1 MKILIHLYLLRTYI
15 FIFSLL
21 VISGCYSGKKYSYD
35 HIQNEYAD
43 MVCRLS
49 AAENSSEKGSC
60 ILDGPITLK
69 EAVQIALANNPDN
82 NMAAARIRKAEAMF
96 SRTDSLFY
104 PYLGFYTEYSQ
115 GDAPSSYL
123 FKTIDQRMFAAGTD
137 FNYPG
142 HYDNFETG
150 VRAGMNVY
158 NGGRDILQRRIA
170 GNDLDIQ
177 RMDRRAVENALV
189 ASVIQSYY
197 NLLAAQDY
205 IKIAT
210 ESVATVSEQ
219 LRIMMIRFE
228 GGSVLKSDIL
238 SLKVRLAQANEDLV
252 RSNNQQKIARAV
264 FANLLGVSVEK
275 DIILRQESP
284 SSIPLPNDFSFC
296 VLEAIK
302 NRPELKKVRKNLEKA
317 RMSLDIA
324 RSGYLPTVDIQGKYY
339 FDDSDFEYEKDR
351 ENWMAAIVLNWDIF
365 TGFSTKSNKETASA
379 ALEELLAADRKTLLE
394 VKLDVKTAYLRL
406 EEAEARLEVARSSVE
421 MAEESLQ
428 LVKKQYDGGSV
439 TITRYLEAE
448 LTRNSARTRSTAAYY
463 DREKAY
469 SDVGRAVG
477 LFVGNQPE
485 IQF

>member
-1 MKILIHLYLLRTYI
+1 
-15 FIFSLL
+15 
-21 VISGCYSGKKYSYD
+21 
-35 HIQNEYAD
+35 
-43 MVCRLS
+43 
-49 AAENSSEKGSC
+49 
-60 ILDGPITLK
+60 
-69 EAVQIALANNPDN
+69 
-82 NMAAARIRKAEAMF
+82 
-96 SRTDSLFY
+96 
-104 PYLGFYTEYSQ
+104 
-115 GDAPSSYL
+115 
-123 FKTIDQRMFAAGTD
+123 
-137 FNYPG
+137 
-142 HYDNFETG
+142 
-150 VRAGMNVY
+150 MNVY

-219 LRIMMIRFE
+219 LRIMMVRFE
-228 GGSVLKSDIL
+228 GGSALKSDIL

-264 FANLLGVSVEK
+264 FANLLGVSAEK

-284 SSIPLPNDFSFC
+284 SSIPIPNDFSFC

-302 NRPELKKVRKNLEKA
+302 KRPELKKVRKNLEKA

-339 FDDSDFEYEKDR
+339 FDDPDFEYEKDR

-469 SDVGRAVG
+469 ADVGRAVG
-477 LFVGNQPE
+477 LFVGNQHE

>member
-1 MKILIHLYLLRTYI
+1 MSK
-15 FIFSLL
+15 
-21 VISGCYSGKKYSYD
+21 
-35 HIQNEYAD
+35 
-43 MVCRLS
+43 
-49 AAENSSEKGSC
+49 
-60 ILDGPITLK
+60 PITLK
-69 EAVQIALANNPDN
+69 DAIRIALANNPDS
-82 NMAAARIRKAEAMF
+82 NMAAARIRKAEAMLC
-96 SRTDSLFY
+96 RTDSLFY
-104 PYLGFYTEYSQ
+104 PYLGFYTEYSH
-115 GDAPSSYL
+115 GDAPSAYL
-123 FKTIDQRMFAAGTD
+123 FKTIDQRMLAAGTD

-142 HYDNFETG
+142 RYDNFETG
-150 VRAGMNVY
+150 VRARMNIY

-170 GNDLDIQ
+170 KNDLEIQ

-219 LRIMMIRFE
+219 LRIMTVRFE
-228 GGSVLKSDIL
+228 GGGALKSDIL

-252 RSNNQQKIARAV
+252 RSNNRQKIGRAIL
-264 FANLLGVSVEK
+264 ANILGVSAEK
-275 DIILRQESP
+275 DIILRKEVQP
-284 SSIPLPNDFSFC
+284 SIQIPGDFASC
-296 VLEAIK
+296 VMEAIK
-302 NRPELKKVRKNLEKA
+302 KRPELKMVRKNLEKA

-324 RSGYLPTVDIQGKYY
+324 HAGYFPTVDIQGKYY
-339 FDDSDFEYEKDR
+339 FDDPDLEYEKDR
-351 ENWMAAIVLNWDIF
+351 QNWMTAIVLNWDIF
-365 TGFSTKSNKETASA
+365 TGFSTKSNKEMSSA
-379 ALEELLAADRKTLLE
+379 VLEELLAADRKALLE
-394 VKLDVKTAYLRL
+394 VKLDVKTACLKL

-477 LFVGNQPE
+477 LFVENQPGNPFSRLMPDDNAGE
-485 IQF
+485 LK